1 MGTRKMK
8 SKLPYIVNKN
18 LQVEICTIGYK
29 AIGESIVLFVK
40 VDSNIVFSAVIDS
53 YCYNGVNKTIEI
65 LKNNNVETIDYFCW
79 THPDD
84 DHSKGLDELFN
95 DFIDE
100 NTLINI
106 PENAEINSEK
116 CSDSTIDIFNMLK
129 ANLGKRGAKSGKR
142 YKVYT
147 VSDFKE
153 LLANEDDL
161 EILYNEKQYCL
172 EIKSIAPNSQLIRDD
187 FLLDRFCKNKH
198 SIAFIIYFGNNV
210 FLFTGDIE
218 NPTIK
223 QFKRKNIPSSLSYL
237 KIPHHGSKGSDSLLE
252 YIDYID
258 VSCVTSYV
266 RGSSRNP
273 EKEVLDRYQE
283 VSKKVYSSYN
293 IEGENNDDFGIIYTT
308 FDILNELHTTKLEGN
323 ACLL

>member
-1 MGTRKMK
+1 M
-8 SKLPYIVNKN
+8 
-18 LQVEICTIGYK
+18 
-29 AIGESIVLFVK
+29 
-40 VDSNIVFSAVIDS
+40 
-53 YCYNGVNKTIEI
+53 
-65 LKNNNVETIDYFCW
+65 
-79 THPDD
+79 
-84 DHSKGLDELFN
+84 
-95 DFIDE
+95 
-100 NTLINI
+100 
-106 PENAEINSEK
+106 
-116 CSDSTIDIFNMLK
+116 
-129 ANLGKRGAKSGKR
+129 
-142 YKVYT
+142 
-147 VSDFKE
+147 
-153 LLANEDDL
+153 
-161 EILYNEKQYCL
+161 
-172 EIKSIAPNSQLIRDD
+172 
-187 FLLDRFCKNKH
+187 LDRFCKNKH